1 MSNLATLSTLKNLI
15 GVGARPNLFSV
26 SLPSL
31 NTTILC
37 KAASLPGSS
46 IGTIEVPMSGGRR
59 YKLAGD
65 RTFGEWT
72 TTMLLDPQYNERVVL
87 ERLQNS
93 SASINFDSVAA
104 SSSKGSIGTVIVSQ
118 LAAGDVT
125 KEVIKQVTIVE
136 RVGGGLFG
144 RSRTVT
150 RVEDVVTQVVVSQPP
165 IITYNLANCFISDI
179 SAIDLSYDSTDA
191 ISEYTVTWVYDYH
204 TRTL

>member
-1 MSNLATLSTLKNLI
+1 
-15 GVGARPNLFSV
+15 
-26 SLPSL
+26 
-31 NTTILC
+31 
-37 KAASLPGSS
+37 
-46 IGTIEVPMSGGRR
+46 
-59 YKLAGD
+59 
-65 RTFGEWT
+65 
-72 TTMLLDPQYNERVVL
+72 MLLDPQYNERVVL